1 MKKVIEKINKPISL
15 YGYQVLS
22 DIEISITNPG
32 EEKSM
37 GRFAGWVKKII
48 ISKILGKILNMG
60 VIETK
65 VRIRLV
71 KDPHG

>member
-1 MKKVIEKINKPISL
+1 MNKIFQKINKPITV
-15 YGYQVLS
+15 YGYKVLTE
-22 DIEISITNPG
+22 IEISVTHPG
-32 EEKSM
+32 EDKAV